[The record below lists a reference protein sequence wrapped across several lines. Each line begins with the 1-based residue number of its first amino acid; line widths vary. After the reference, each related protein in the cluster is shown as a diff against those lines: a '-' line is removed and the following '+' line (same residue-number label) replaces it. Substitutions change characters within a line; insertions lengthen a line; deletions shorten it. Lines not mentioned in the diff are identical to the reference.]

1 MTASQSFPS
10 LCPVH
15 HGVQGFARDKAE
27 PVLNEVKNLW
37 FASASASPRNR
48 FTPRN
53 DTLFIAFVL
62 V

>member
-1 MTASQSFPS
+1 
-10 LCPVH
+10 
-15 HGVQGFARDKAE
+15 VQGFARDKAE